1 MTGLERKSDI
11 VNMAAYAPLFVNT
24 HDRAWNPDMIVFD
37 NHRQACLLVPA
48 SCPLA
53 ALGQCQCG
61 QGHNR
66 RRWHFMYSLCW
77 SARYICVSLSSENL
91 AITCCLFDS

>member
-37 NHRQACLLVPA
+37 NHRQAWTPFTCIISLDSPCKRQGTGHRHEKLGCSPCVPSTQWLTTFA
-48 SCPLA
+48 S
-53 ALGQCQCG
+53 
-61 QGHNR
+61 R
-66 RRWHFMYSLCW
+66 
-77 SARYICVSLSSENL
+77 
-91 AITCCLFDS
+91 

>member
-37 NHRQACLLVPA
+37 NYRQA
-48 SCPLA
+48 
-53 ALGQCQCG
+53 
-61 QGHNR
+61 
-66 RRWHFMYSLCW
+66 
-77 SARYICVSLSSENL
+77 
-91 AITCCLFDS
+91 